1 MPWFEYECMTRAGT
15 AVSGK
20 LEARDHAHAMESLAQ
35 MNLDVREVKPADK
48 PPPPAIRISNDDLIF
63 FNEQLASMADAGI
76 ALDQGLAQ
84 MAQDLESP
92 ALRRWVQALV
102 ADLRAGATV
111 EQALA
116 RHESQLPILYSEV
129 IKAGVKSGD
138 LSSTLFQ
145 LNQHLRLT
153 KNTRRVLW
161 ESISYPLMVL
171 TIGLAVI
178 SFFFMVVVPPLKEIF
193 ADFDTRLPNLTLL
206 MITIGDYYPT
216 ILVILGAIVLSMIL
230 VWQFMRFTPT
240 GRDLKDSF
248 VLSFPIIGRVYS
260 ASLLA
265 RFMRSVASA
274 VASNIPLPDS
284 LRLGADA
291 TGCKP
296 LMRDARTLAAVA
308 EQGRSIFEAS
318 QSTRMVPPLFGYCVQ
333 SAKSR
338 DALPQSLNSLA
349 AAYEDRAIHSQ
360 SMIRV
365 VLFPIMIVVVGMIM
379 GVGAFGAILPLI
391 SLVQSMSGG

>member
-1 MPWFEYECMTRAGT
+1 
-15 AVSGK
+15 
-20 LEARDHAHAMESLAQ
+20 
-35 MNLDVREVKPADK
+35 
-48 PPPPAIRISNDDLIF
+48 
-63 FNEQLASMADAGI
+63 
-76 ALDQGLAQ
+76 
-84 MAQDLESP
+84 
-92 ALRRWVQALV
+92 
-102 ADLRAGATV
+102 
-111 EQALA
+111 
-116 RHESQLPILYSEV
+116 
-129 IKAGVKSGD
+129 
-138 LSSTLFQ
+138 
-145 LNQHLRLT
+145 
-153 KNTRRVLW
+153 
-161 ESISYPLMVL
+161 
-171 TIGLAVI
+171 
-178 SFFFMVVVPPLKEIF
+178 
-193 ADFDTRLPNLTLL
+193 
-206 MITIGDYYPT
+206 
-216 ILVILGAIVLSMIL
+216 
-230 VWQFMRFTPT
+230 
-240 GRDLKDSF
+240 
-248 VLSFPIIGRVYS
+248 
-260 ASLLA
+260 
-265 RFMRSVASA
+265 MRSVASA

>member
-20 LEARDHAHAMESLAQ
+20 LEARDHAHAMESLTQ

-48 PPPPAIRISNDDLIF
+48 PPPPAIRISDDDLIF

-84 MAQDLESP
+84 MAHDIESP
-92 ALRRWVQALV
+92 TLRRWVEALV

-116 RHESQLPILYSEV
+116 RHQSQLPILYSEV
-129 IKAGVKSGD
+129 INAGVKSGD

-153 KNTRRVLW
+153 KNTRRILW

-171 TIGLAVI
+171 TVGLAVI
-178 SFFFMVVVPPLKEIF
+178 SFFFMVVVPPLKEMF
-193 ADFDTRLPNLTLL
+193 ADFDTALPKLTLL

-216 ILVILGAIVLSMIL
+216 MLAVLGAIVVVLIL
-230 VWQFMRFTPT
+230 GWQFARFTPT

-248 VLSFPIIGRVYS
+248 VLSIPVIGRVYS

-274 VASNIPLPDS
+274 VASNIPLHES

-296 LMRDARTLAAVA
+296 LMRDAKTLATVA

-379 GVGAFGAILPLI
+379 GLGAFGAILPLI
-391 SLVQSMSGG
+391 SLVQSMSGW